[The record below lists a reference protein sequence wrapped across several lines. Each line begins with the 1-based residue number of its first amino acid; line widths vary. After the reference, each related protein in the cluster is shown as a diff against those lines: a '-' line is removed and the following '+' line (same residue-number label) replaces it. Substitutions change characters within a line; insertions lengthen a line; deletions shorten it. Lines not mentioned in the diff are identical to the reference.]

1 MIPNKLFFLLNK
13 YKIRPSKKF
22 SQNFLVSDEVLRFMA
37 SHGRGKVLEIG
48 PGLGFLTEKL
58 SKVCDKVVAVE
69 KDKNLVN
76 ILKQEYNFEN
86 VEIIHEDFLKFED
99 KNFDTVVSS
108 IPYAISSQI
117 TFKLFRMNFESATL
131 LYQKEFAKRFISNPG
146 EDDYSRLSVMSKVY
160 SEIEILR
167 DVPPS
172 AFYPEP
178 KVWSSIAHIKLDKK
192 FEFNEVFEDTVRA
205 LFTHRNKIVHKAIY
219 HSRDMFGKGK
229 EFKKSI
235 NEIPYKDRKVN
246 TLNIFEIK
254 DISNWLEEIL

>member
-1 MIPNKLFFLLNK
+1 MIPDKLFFLLNK
-13 YKIRPSKKF
+13 YKIKPSKKF

-108 IPYAISSQI
+108 IPYAISSHI
-117 TFKLFRMNFESATL
+117 TFKLFEMNFESATL

-146 EDDYSRLSVMSKVY
+146 EEDYSRLSVMSKVY

-172 AFYPEP
+172 AFYPAP

-254 DISNWLEEIL
+254 DISNWLEGIL

>member
-1 MIPNKLFFLLNK
+1 MIPDRLFYLLNK
-13 YKIRPSKKF
+13 YKIRPSKSF
-22 SQNFLVSDEVLRFMA
+22 SQNFLISDEVLRFMA
-37 SHGRGKVLEIG
+37 SYGKGKVLEIG

-69 KDKNLVN
+69 MDKDLVN
-76 ILKQEYNFEN
+76 ILKQEYNFDN
-86 VEIIHEDFLKFED
+86 VEIVCDDFLKFED

-117 TFKLFRMNFESATL
+117 TFKLFEMNFESATI
-131 LYQKEFAKRFISNPG
+131 LYQKEFARRFISKPG
-146 EDDYSRLSVMSKVY
+146 EDDYSRLSVMSKIY

-192 FEFNEVFEDTVRA
+192 FEINDIFENTARA
-205 LFTHRNKIVHKAIY
+205 LFTHRNKIVHKAVY
-219 HSRDMFGKGK
+219 HSRDIFGKGK
-229 EFKKSI
+229 EFKQSLD
-235 NEIPYKDRKVN
+235 EIPYKDRRVY
-246 TLNIFEIK
+246 TLDIFEIK
-254 DISNWLEEIL
+254 DISDWLEGIL